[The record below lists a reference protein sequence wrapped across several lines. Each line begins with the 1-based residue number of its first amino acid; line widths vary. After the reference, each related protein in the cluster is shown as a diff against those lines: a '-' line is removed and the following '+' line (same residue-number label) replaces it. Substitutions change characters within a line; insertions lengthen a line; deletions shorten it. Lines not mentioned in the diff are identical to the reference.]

1 VSIDQSPANST
12 TDTFDRF
19 LEQVRA
25 ELMAYVG
32 RRYFTLDHYWVEDV
46 VQRTILKFWRWAES
60 ERKKGNP
67 RPVSCPDNYRPL
79 IFGRLSGQAFADV
92 LREAE
97 GRSITLS
104 DRVVAETEA
113 ETTMGYRETL
123 GERHWQEM
131 MDWFWRELEKRT
143 SDPIS
148 DALLELAQACGA
160 GSRAEEFLFAEDY
173 LFERSDSD
181 GLMPRREKTKFL
193 CDRTTKNRNALYQA
207 LFRLRTVWCSLKTEL
222 TLQIRAPD
230 KSDFSRLL
238 CSVCL
243 E

>member
-1 VSIDQSPANST
+1 
-12 TDTFDRF
+12 
-19 LEQVRA
+19 
-25 ELMAYVG
+25 MAYVG